1 MAGEVEQGM
10 ENCIYKNRNEP
21 VEARIEDLISR
32 MTVEEK
38 IGQMTQI
45 DRSVATPSVVREFF
59 IGRSLF
65 LSLPL

>member
-1 MAGEVEQGM
+1 MAGELEQGM
-10 ENCIYKNRNEP
+10 ENSCIYKNRNEP
-21 VEARIEDLISR
+21 VEARIKDLISR

-45 DRSVATPSVVREFF
+45 DRVVATPSVVREFF
-59 IGRSLF
+59 IGQS